1 MNYASTCEKL
11 SMQPHWVYRTLP
23 WSFSLPPVDVQLGW
37 EAQPCRCNVPYFCRN
52 CIDCDQQSKT
62 VHDAFMQF
70 MYHTCMATSWPKT
83 KNLTIDL
90 ITPHN
95 PLHKKNIGSRS
106 KWKSLLKD
114 LCNWLLCFS
123 QWSVQKD
130 QMKCTKKI
138 IRSGPKCKSLSRIWN
153 WSKSDP
159 PIKHPKP
166 PKSTLLSTVTTIVLW
181 ISQPGNSTLNVLLRR
196 NHLLAIALKPSKNL
210 KTLKPSRN
218 LKP

>member
-23 WSFSLPPVDVQLGW
+23 WSFSLPPVAVQLGW

-114 LCNWLLCFS
+114 LCNRLLCFS
-123 QWSVQKD
+123 QSSAQKD
-130 QMKCTKKI
+130 HQKWTQMQIPLQNLKLIQIWSPYQASKTTQINTSLYRHHHCAVNFSAWQLHTE
-138 IRSGPKCKSLSRIWN
+138 RSPAKESSACN
-153 WSKSDP
+153 CP
-159 PIKHPKP
+159 
-166 PKSTLLSTVTTIVLW
+166 
-181 ISQPGNSTLNVLLRR
+181 
-196 NHLLAIALKPSKNL
+196 
-210 KTLKPSRN
+210 KTLKKS
-218 LKP
+218 